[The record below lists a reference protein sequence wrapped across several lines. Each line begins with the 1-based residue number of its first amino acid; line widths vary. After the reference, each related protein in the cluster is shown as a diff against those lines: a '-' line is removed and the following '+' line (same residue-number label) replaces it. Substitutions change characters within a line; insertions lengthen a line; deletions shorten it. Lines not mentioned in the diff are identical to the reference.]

1 MLRQLSIENYA
12 LIRSLQI
19 SFNEGFTAITGETG
33 AGKSIILGALGLLAG
48 QRADTQAL
56 SDKTRKCVIEA
67 VFYIKNLNMNKFFDD
82 NDLDFDDNVLVR
94 REILPTAKTRAFI
107 NDTPVSLQQLRD
119 FGTKVLDIHSQNQT
133 LTLLNADFQMS
144 FVDTLAENDEL
155 LKQYSAEYSVYTQSK
170 NELEKMRAEYQ
181 QNRRDKDYNQFLF
194 DELDKAQLAENEQ
207 EELEQELNLL
217 NHTETIKQTFGEVLE
232 TADRQDDA
240 AIARL
245 QSAKS
250 QLSKIVSYYP
260 EVEDL
265 FNRLESSIIEL
276 RDIFSEIESL
286 DENLSYSLERQQ
298 YVSQRLDTIYN
309 LQTKHSVSTVAELLV
324 IKSQLSDKLLAVTD
338 LDERINKLEKQIAET
353 EIQLRQKARVLSD
366 RRHKTSRQI
375 ESELLPTLAELG
387 MKEAQIV
394 LELTE
399 TEHLLPNGTDAI
411 RLMFNANRG
420 GELREVG
427 KVISGGELSRL
438 MLALKSLI
446 VSTNLL
452 PTIIFDE
459 IDTGVSGTIAVAMAR
474 IMQKMS
480 RNTQVIAIT
489 HLPQVAGKAN
499 THFKVYKE
507 SDEVSTQTSMKQLTE
522 EQRVEEIATMLSTDK
537 PTASAIETAKQLMS

>member
-19 SFNEGFTAITGETG
+19 TFNEGFTAITGETG

-48 QRADTQAL
+48 QRADTQVL
-56 SDKTRKCVIEA
+56 SDKNRKCVIEA
-67 VFYIKNLNMNKFFDD
+67 VFGIETLGLKKFFDD
-82 NDLDFDDNVLVR
+82 NDLDYDDNVLIR

-133 LTLLNADFQMS
+133 LTLLNADFQMR
-144 FVDTLAENDEL
+144 FVDTLAGNEEL
-155 LKQYSAEYSVYTQSK
+155 LKVYSALYGEYVQAK
-170 NELEKMRAEYQ
+170 NELSQLRAELQ

-260 EVEDL
+260 EVEEL
-265 FNRLESSIIEL
+265 YNRLESSIIEL

-309 LQTKHSVSTVAELLV
+309 LQSKHSVSTVAELLE

-338 LDERINKLEKQIAET
+338 LDERINKLEKQISET
-353 EIQLRQKARVLSD
+353 ESRLRQMAGVLSD
-366 RRHKTSRQI
+366 RRHKTSQQI

-387 MKEAQIV
+387 MKDAQIV
-394 LELTE
+394 VELTP
-399 TEHLLPNGTDAI
+399 TENLLSNGTDTV
-411 RLMFNANRG
+411 RLLFNANRG

-438 MLALKSLI
+438 MLALKALI
-446 VSTNLL
+446 VKTNLL

-459 IDTGVSGTIAVAMAR
+459 IDTGVSGTIAVAMAN

-480 RNTQVIAIT
+480 QNTQVVAIT
-489 HLPQVAGKAN
+489 HLPQVAGKAK
-499 THFKVYKE
+499 TQFKVYKE
-507 SDEVSTQTSMKQLTE
+507 SDEVSTQTSMRQLTE
-522 EQRVEEIATMLSTDK
+522 EQRVEEIATMLSSEK
-537 PTASAIETAKQLMS
+537 LTASAIETAKQLMS

>member
-19 SFNEGFTAITGETG
+19 AFNEGFTAITGETG

-48 QRADTQAL
+48 QRADTQVL
-56 SDKTRKCVIEA
+56 SDKNKKCVIEA
-67 VFYIKNLNMNKFFDD
+67 VFGIGTLGLKKFFDD
-82 NDLDFDDNVLVR
+82 NDLDYDDNVLIR

-133 LTLLNADFQMS
+133 LTLLNTDFQMR
-144 FVDTLAENDEL
+144 FVDTLAGNEEL
-155 LKQYSAEYSVYTQSK
+155 LKDYSALYGVYVQAK
-170 NELEKMRAEYQ
+170 NELSQLRDELQ

-309 LQTKHSVSTVAELLV
+309 LQTKHSVSTVAELLE

-338 LDERINKLEKQIAET
+338 LDGRINKLENQIAET

-387 MKEAQIV
+387 MKDAQIV
-394 LELTE
+394 VELTP
-399 TEHLLPNGTDAI
+399 TENLLSNGTDTV
-411 RLMFNANRG
+411 RLLFNANRG

-438 MLALKSLI
+438 MLALKTLI
-446 VSTNLL
+446 VKTNLL

-459 IDTGVSGTIAVAMAR
+459 IDTGVSGTIAVAMAN

-480 RNTQVIAIT
+480 QNTQVVAIT
-489 HLPQVAGKAN
+489 HLPQVAGKAK
-499 THFKVYKE
+499 TQFKVYKE
-507 SDEVSTQTSMKQLTE
+507 SDEVSTQTSMRQLTE
-522 EQRVEEIATMLSTDK
+522 EQRVEEIATMLSSEK
-537 PTASAIETAKQLMS
+537 LTASAIETAKQLMS

>member
-1 MLRQLSIENYA
+1 M
-12 LIRSLQI
+12 
-19 SFNEGFTAITGETG
+19 
-33 AGKSIILGALGLLAG
+33 
-48 QRADTQAL
+48 L
-56 SDKTRKCVIEA
+56 SDKNKKCVIEA
-67 VFYIKNLNMNKFFDD
+67 VFGIETLGLKKFFDD
-82 NDLDFDDNVLVR
+82 NDLDYDDNVLIR

-133 LTLLNADFQMS
+133 LTLLNADFQMR
-144 FVDTLAENDEL
+144 FVDTLAGNEEL
-155 LKQYSAEYSVYTQSK
+155 LKEYSALYGGYVQAK
-170 NELEKMRAEYQ
+170 NELSQLRAELQ
-181 QNRRDKDYNQFLF
+181 QNRRDKDYNQFLY

-250 QLSKIVSYYP
+250 QLYKIVSYYP

-309 LQTKHSVSTVAELLV
+309 LQSKHSVSTVAELLE

-338 LDERINKLEKQIAET
+338 LDERINKLEKQISET
-353 EIQLRQKARVLSD
+353 ESRLRQMAGVLSE
-366 RRHKTSRQI
+366 RRHKTSQQI

-387 MKEAQIV
+387 MKDAQIV
-394 LELTE
+394 VELTP
-399 TEHLLPNGTDAI
+399 TENLLSNGTDAV
-411 RLMFNANRG
+411 RLLFNANRG

-446 VSTNLL
+446 VKTNLL

-459 IDTGVSGTIAVAMAR
+459 IDTGVSGTIAVAMAN

-480 RNTQVIAIT
+480 QNTQVVAIT
-489 HLPQVAGKAN
+489 HLPQVAGKAK
-499 THFKVYKE
+499 TQFKVYKE
-507 SDEVSTQTSMKQLTE
+507 SDEASTQTSMRQLTE
-522 EQRVEEIATMLSTDK
+522 EQRVEEIATMLSSEK
-537 PTASAIETAKQLMS
+537 LTASAIETAKQLMS

>member
-48 QRADTQAL
+48 QRADTQVL
-56 SDKTRKCVIEA
+56 SDKNRKCVIEA
-67 VFYIKNLNMNKFFDD
+67 VFGIETLGLKKFFDD
-82 NDLDFDDNVLVR
+82 NDLDYDDNVLIR

-133 LTLLNADFQMS
+133 LTLLNADFQMR
-144 FVDTLAENDEL
+144 FVDTLAGNEKL
-155 LKQYSAEYSVYTQSK
+155 LKEYSALYGEYVRAK
-170 NELEKMRAEYQ
+170 NELSQLRAELQ

-260 EVEDL
+260 EVEEL
-265 FNRLESSIIEL
+265 YNRLESSIIEL

-309 LQTKHSVSTVAELLV
+309 LQSKHSISTVAELLE

-338 LDERINKLEKQIAET
+338 LDERINKLEKQISET
-353 EIQLRQKARVLSD
+353 ESRLRQMAGVLSE
-366 RRHKTSRQI
+366 RRHKTSQQI

-387 MKEAQIV
+387 MKDAQIV
-394 LELTE
+394 VELTP
-399 TEHLLPNGTDAI
+399 TENLLSNGTDTV
-411 RLMFNANRG
+411 RLLFNANRG

-446 VSTNLL
+446 VKTNLL

-459 IDTGVSGTIAVAMAR
+459 IDTGVSGTIAVAMAN

-480 RNTQVIAIT
+480 QNTQVVAIT
-489 HLPQVAGKAN
+489 HLPQVAGKAK
-499 THFKVYKE
+499 TQFKVYKE
-507 SDEVSTQTSMKQLTE
+507 SDEVSTQTSMRQLTE
-522 EQRVEEIATMLSTDK
+522 EQRVEEIATMLSSEK
-537 PTASAIETAKQLMS
+537 LTASAIETAKQLMS

>member
-19 SFNEGFTAITGETG
+19 SFNEGFTAITGKTG

-67 VFYIKNLNMNKFFDD
+67 VFDIKNLNMNKFFDD

-133 LTLLNADFQMS
+133 LTLLNTDFQMR
-144 FVDTLAENDEL
+144 FVDTLAGNEEL
-155 LKQYSAEYSVYTQSK
+155 LKDYSALYGVYVQAK
-170 NELEKMRAEYQ
+170 NELSQLRDELQ
-181 QNRRDKDYNQFLF
+181 QNRRDKDYNQFLY
-194 DELDKAQLAENEQ
+194 DELDKAHLAENEQ

-260 EVEDL
+260 EVEDI

-286 DENLSYSLERQQ
+286 DENLSYSIERQQ

-309 LQTKHSVSTVAELLV
+309 LQTKHSVSTVAELLE

-338 LDERINKLEKQIAET
+338 LDGRINKLENQIAET

-394 LELTE
+394 VELTE

-446 VSTNLL
+446 VKTNLL

>member
-48 QRADTQAL
+48 QRADTQVL
-56 SDKTRKCVIEA
+56 SDKNRKCVIEA
-67 VFYIKNLNMNKFFDD
+67 VFGIETLGLKKFFDD
-82 NDLDFDDNVLVR
+82 NDLDYDDNVLIR

-133 LTLLNADFQMS
+133 LTLLNADFQMR
-144 FVDTLAENDEL
+144 FVDTLAGNEKL
-155 LKQYSAEYSVYTQSK
+155 LKEYSALYGEYVQAK
-170 NELEKMRAEYQ
+170 NELSQLRAELQ

-260 EVEDL
+260 EVEEL
-265 FNRLESSIIEL
+265 YNRLESSIIEL

-309 LQTKHSVSTVAELLV
+309 LQSKHSVSTVAELLE

-338 LDERINKLEKQIAET
+338 LDERINKLEKQISET
-353 EIQLRQKARVLSD
+353 ESRLRQMAGVLSE
-366 RRHKTSRQI
+366 RRHKTSQQI

-387 MKEAQIV
+387 MKDAQIV
-394 LELTE
+394 VELTP
-399 TEHLLPNGTDAI
+399 TENLLSNGTDAV
-411 RLMFNANRG
+411 RLLFNANRG

-446 VSTNLL
+446 VKTNLL

-459 IDTGVSGTIAVAMAR
+459 IDTGVSGTIAVAMAN

-480 RNTQVIAIT
+480 QNTQVVAIT
-489 HLPQVAGKAN
+489 HLPQVAGKAK
-499 THFKVYKE
+499 TQFKVYKE
-507 SDEVSTQTSMKQLTE
+507 SDEVSTQTSMRQLTE
-522 EQRVEEIATMLSTDK
+522 EQRVEEIATMLSSEK
-537 PTASAIETAKQLMS
+537 LTASAIETAKQLMS

>member
-19 SFNEGFTAITGETG
+19 TFNEGFTAITGETG

-48 QRADTQAL
+48 QRADTQVL
-56 SDKTRKCVIEA
+56 SDKNRKCVIEA
-67 VFYIKNLNMNKFFDD
+67 VFGIETLELKKFFDD
-82 NDLDFDDNVLVR
+82 NDLDYDDNVLIR

-133 LTLLNADFQMS
+133 LTLLNADFQMR
-144 FVDTLAENDEL
+144 FVDTLAGNEEL
-155 LKQYSAEYSVYTQSK
+155 LKEYSALYGEYVRAK
-170 NELEKMRAEYQ
+170 NELSQLRAELQ

-260 EVEDL
+260 EVEEL
-265 FNRLESSIIEL
+265 YNRLDSSIIEL

-309 LQTKHSVSTVAELLV
+309 LQSKHSVSTVAELLE

-338 LDERINKLEKQIAET
+338 LDERINKLEKQISET
-353 EIQLRQKARVLSD
+353 ESRLRQMAGVLSE
-366 RRHKTSRQI
+366 RRHKTSQQI

-387 MKEAQIV
+387 MKDAQIV
-394 LELTE
+394 VELTP
-399 TEHLLPNGTDAI
+399 TENLLSNGTDAV
-411 RLMFNANRG
+411 RLLFNANRG
-420 GELREVG
+420 GELRDVG

-446 VSTNLL
+446 VKTNLL

-459 IDTGVSGTIAVAMAR
+459 IDTGVSGTIAVAMAN

-480 RNTQVIAIT
+480 QNTQVVAIT
-489 HLPQVAGKAN
+489 HLPQVAGKAK
-499 THFKVYKE
+499 TQFKVYKE
-507 SDEVSTQTSMKQLTE
+507 SDEVSTQTSMRQLTE
-522 EQRVEEIATMLSTDK
+522 EQRVEEIATMLSSEK
-537 PTASAIETAKQLMS
+537 LTASAIETAKQLMS

>member
-19 SFNEGFTAITGETG
+19 TFNEGFTAITGETG

-48 QRADTQAL
+48 QRADTQVL
-56 SDKTRKCVIEA
+56 SDKNKKCVIEA
-67 VFYIKNLNMNKFFDD
+67 VFGIETLGLKKFFDD
-82 NDLDFDDNVLVR
+82 NDLDYDDNVLIR

-133 LTLLNADFQMS
+133 LTLLNADFQMR
-144 FVDTLAENDEL
+144 FVDTLAGNEKL
-155 LKQYSAEYSVYTQSK
+155 LKEYSALYGGYVQAK
-170 NELEKMRAEYQ
+170 NELSQLRAELQ
-181 QNRRDKDYNQFLF
+181 QNRRDKDYNQFLY

-260 EVEDL
+260 EVEEL
-265 FNRLESSIIEL
+265 YNRLESSIIEL

-309 LQTKHSVSTVAELLV
+309 LQSKHSVSTVAELLE

-338 LDERINKLEKQIAET
+338 LDERINKLEKQISET
-353 EIQLRQKARVLSD
+353 ESRLRQMAGVLSE
-366 RRHKTSRQI
+366 RRHKTSLQI

-387 MKEAQIV
+387 MKDAQIV
-394 LELTE
+394 VELTP
-399 TEHLLPNGTDAI
+399 TENLLSNGTDAV
-411 RLMFNANRG
+411 RLLFNANRG

-446 VSTNLL
+446 VKTNLL

-459 IDTGVSGTIAVAMAR
+459 IDTGVSGTIAVAMAN

-480 RNTQVIAIT
+480 QNTQVVAIT
-489 HLPQVAGKAN
+489 HLPQVAGKAK
-499 THFKVYKE
+499 TQFKVYKE
-507 SDEVSTQTSMKQLTE
+507 SDEVSTQTSMRQLTE
-522 EQRVEEIATMLSTDK
+522 EQRVEEIATMLSSEK
-537 PTASAIETAKQLMS
+537 LTASAIETAKQLMS

>member
-48 QRADTQAL
+48 QRADTQVL
-56 SDKTRKCVIEA
+56 SDKNKKCVIEA
-67 VFYIKNLNMNKFFDD
+67 VFGIETLGLKKFFDD
-82 NDLDFDDNVLVR
+82 NDLDYDDNVLIR

-133 LTLLNADFQMS
+133 LTLLNADFQMR
-144 FVDTLAENDEL
+144 FVDTLAGNEEL
-155 LKQYSAEYSVYTQSK
+155 LKEYSALYGEYVQSK
-170 NELEKMRAEYQ
+170 NELSQLRAKLQ

-260 EVEDL
+260 EVEEL
-265 FNRLESSIIEL
+265 YNRLDSSIIEL

-309 LQTKHSVSTVAELLV
+309 LQSKHSVSTVAELLE

-338 LDERINKLEKQIAET
+338 LDERINKLEKQISET
-353 EIQLRQKARVLSD
+353 ESRLRQMAGVLSE
-366 RRHKTSRQI
+366 RRHKTSQQI

-387 MKEAQIV
+387 MKDAQIV
-394 LELTE
+394 VELTP
-399 TEHLLPNGTDAI
+399 TENLLPNGTDAV
-411 RLMFNANRG
+411 RLLFNANRG

-446 VSTNLL
+446 VKTNLL

-459 IDTGVSGTIAVAMAR
+459 IDTGVSGTIAVAMAN

-480 RNTQVIAIT
+480 QNTQVVAIT
-489 HLPQVAGKAN
+489 HLPQVAGKAK
-499 THFKVYKE
+499 TQFKVYKE
-507 SDEVSTQTSMKQLTE
+507 SDEVSTQTSMRQLTE
-522 EQRVEEIATMLSTDK
+522 EQRVEEIATMLSSEK
-537 PTASAIETAKQLMS
+537 LTASAIETAKQLMS

>member
-67 VFYIKNLNMNKFFDD
+67 VFDIKNLNMNKFFDD

-155 LKQYSAEYSVYTQSK
+155 LKQYSAEYSVYMKSK

-181 QNRRDKDYNQFLF
+181 QNRRDKDYNQFLY
-194 DELDKAQLAENEQ
+194 DELDKAHLAENEQ

-286 DENLSYSLERQQ
+286 DENLSYSIERQQ

-309 LQTKHSVSTVAELLV
+309 LQTKHSVSTVAELLE

-338 LDERINKLEKQIAET
+338 LDGRINKLENQIAET
-353 EIQLRQKARVLSD
+353 EIQLRQKAKVLSD
-366 RRHKTSRQI
+366 RRHKTSQKI

-459 IDTGVSGTIAVAMAR
+459 IDTGVSGTIAVAMAN

>member
-19 SFNEGFTAITGETG
+19 TFNEGFTAITGETG

-48 QRADTQAL
+48 QRADTQVL
-56 SDKTRKCVIEA
+56 SDKNKKCVIEA
-67 VFYIKNLNMNKFFDD
+67 VFGIETLGLKKFFDD
-82 NDLDFDDNVLVR
+82 NDLDYDDNVLIR

-133 LTLLNADFQMS
+133 LTLLNADFQMR
-144 FVDTLAENDEL
+144 FVDTLAGNEKL
-155 LKQYSAEYSVYTQSK
+155 LKEYSALYGGYVQAK
-170 NELEKMRAEYQ
+170 NELSQLRAELQ
-181 QNRRDKDYNQFLF
+181 QNRRDKDYNQFLY

-260 EVEDL
+260 EVEEL
-265 FNRLESSIIEL
+265 YNRLESSIIEL

-309 LQTKHSVSTVAELLV
+309 LQSKHSVSTVAELLE

-338 LDERINKLEKQIAET
+338 LDERINKLEKQISET
-353 EIQLRQKARVLSD
+353 ESRLRQMAGVLSE
-366 RRHKTSRQI
+366 RRHKTSQQI

-387 MKEAQIV
+387 MKDAQIV
-394 LELTE
+394 VELTP
-399 TEHLLPNGTDAI
+399 TENLLSNGTDAV
-411 RLMFNANRG
+411 RLLFNANRG

-446 VSTNLL
+446 VKTNLL

-459 IDTGVSGTIAVAMAR
+459 IDTGVSGTIAVAMAN
-474 IMQKMS
+474 IMQKIS
-480 RNTQVIAIT
+480 QNTQVVAIT
-489 HLPQVAGKAN
+489 HLPQVAGKAK
-499 THFKVYKE
+499 TQFKVYKE
-507 SDEVSTQTSMKQLTE
+507 SDEVSTQTSMRQLTE
-522 EQRVEEIATMLSTDK
+522 EQRVEEIATMLSSEK
-537 PTASAIETAKQLMS
+537 LTASAIETAKQLMS

>member
-1 MLRQLSIENYA
+1 MSQL
-12 LIRSLQI
+12 
-19 SFNEGFTAITGETG
+19 
-33 AGKSIILGALGLLAG
+33 
-48 QRADTQAL
+48 
-56 SDKTRKCVIEA
+56 
-67 VFYIKNLNMNKFFDD
+67 
-82 NDLDFDDNVLVR
+82 
-94 REILPTAKTRAFI
+94 
-107 NDTPVSLQQLRD
+107 
-119 FGTKVLDIHSQNQT
+119 H
-133 LTLLNADFQMS
+133 
-144 FVDTLAENDEL
+144 DEL
-155 LKQYSAEYSVYTQSK
+155 
-170 NELEKMRAEYQ
+170 Q

-265 FNRLESSIIEL
+265 YNRLDSSIIEL

-309 LQTKHSVSTVAELLV
+309 LQTKHSVSTVAELLE

-338 LDERINKLEKQIAET
+338 LDGRINKLENQIAET

-387 MKEAQIV
+387 MKDAQIV
-394 LELTE
+394 VELTP
-399 TEHLLPNGTDAI
+399 TENLLSNGTDTV
-411 RLMFNANRG
+411 RLLFNANRG

-446 VSTNLL
+446 VKTNLL

-459 IDTGVSGTIAVAMAR
+459 IDTGVSGTIAVAMAN

-480 RNTQVIAIT
+480 QNTQVVAIT
-489 HLPQVAGKAN
+489 HLPQVAGKAK
-499 THFKVYKE
+499 TQFKVYKE
-507 SDEVSTQTSMKQLTE
+507 SDEVSTQTSMRQLTE
-522 EQRVEEIATMLSTDK
+522 EQRVEEIATMLSSEK
-537 PTASAIETAKQLMS
+537 LTASAIETAKQLMS

>member
-48 QRADTQAL
+48 QRADTQVL
-56 SDKTRKCVIEA
+56 SDKNRKCVIEA
-67 VFYIKNLNMNKFFDD
+67 VFGIETLGLKNFFDD
-82 NDLDFDDNVLVR
+82 NDLDYDDNVLIR

-133 LTLLNADFQMS
+133 LTLLNTDFRMR
-144 FVDTLAENDEL
+144 FVDTLAGNEKL
-155 LKQYSAEYSVYTQSK
+155 LKEYSALYGEYVRAK
-170 NELEKMRAEYQ
+170 NELSQLRAELQ

-250 QLSKIVSYYP
+250 QLSKIVPYYP
-260 EVEDL
+260 EVEEL
-265 FNRLESSIIEL
+265 YNRLESSIIEL

-309 LQTKHSVSTVAELLV
+309 LQSKHSVSTVAELLE

-338 LDERINKLEKQIAET
+338 LDERINKLEKQISET
-353 EIQLRQKARVLSD
+353 ESRLRQMAGVLSE
-366 RRHKTSRQI
+366 RRHKTSQQI

-387 MKEAQIV
+387 MKDAQIV
-394 LELTE
+394 VELTP
-399 TEHLLPNGTDAI
+399 TENLLSNGTDAV
-411 RLMFNANRG
+411 RLLFNANRG

-446 VSTNLL
+446 VKTNLL

-459 IDTGVSGTIAVAMAR
+459 IDTGVSGTIAVAMAN

-480 RNTQVIAIT
+480 QNTQVVAIT
-489 HLPQVAGKAN
+489 HLPQVAGKAK
-499 THFKVYKE
+499 TQFKVYKE
-507 SDEVSTQTSMKQLTE
+507 SDEVSTQTSMRQLTE
-522 EQRVEEIATMLSTDK
+522 EQRVEEIATMLSSEK
-537 PTASAIETAKQLMS
+537 LTASAIETAKQLMS

>member
-1 MLRQLSIENYA
+1 
-12 LIRSLQI
+12 
-19 SFNEGFTAITGETG
+19 
-33 AGKSIILGALGLLAG
+33 
-48 QRADTQAL
+48 
-56 SDKTRKCVIEA
+56 
-67 VFYIKNLNMNKFFDD
+67 
-82 NDLDFDDNVLVR
+82 
-94 REILPTAKTRAFI
+94 
-107 NDTPVSLQQLRD
+107 
-119 FGTKVLDIHSQNQT
+119 
-133 LTLLNADFQMS
+133 
-144 FVDTLAENDEL
+144 
-155 LKQYSAEYSVYTQSK
+155 
-170 NELEKMRAEYQ
+170 
-181 QNRRDKDYNQFLF
+181 
-194 DELDKAQLAENEQ
+194 
-207 EELEQELNLL
+207 
-217 NHTETIKQTFGEVLE
+217 
-232 TADRQDDA
+232 DRQDDA

-260 EVEDL
+260 EVEDI

-286 DENLSYSLERQQ
+286 DENLSYSIERQQ

-309 LQTKHSVSTVAELLV
+309 LQTKHSVSTVAELLE

-338 LDERINKLEKQIAET
+338 LDGRINKLENQIAET

-394 LELTE
+394 VELTE

-446 VSTNLL
+446 VKTNLL

-474 IMQKMS
+474 IMRKMS

>member
-19 SFNEGFTAITGETG
+19 AFNEGFTAITGETG

-48 QRADTQAL
+48 QRADTQVL
-56 SDKTRKCVIEA
+56 SDKNKKCVIEA
-67 VFYIKNLNMNKFFDD
+67 VFGIETLGLKKFFDD
-82 NDLDFDDNVLVR
+82 NDLDYDDNVLIR

-133 LTLLNADFQMS
+133 LTLLNTDFQMR
-144 FVDTLAENDEL
+144 FVDTLAGNEEL
-155 LKQYSAEYSVYTQSK
+155 LKDYSALYGVYVQAK
-170 NELEKMRAEYQ
+170 NELSQLRDELQ

-309 LQTKHSVSTVAELLV
+309 LQTKHSVSTVAELLE

-338 LDERINKLEKQIAET
+338 LDGRINKLENQVAET

-387 MKEAQIV
+387 MKDAQIV
-394 LELTE
+394 VELTP
-399 TEHLLPNGTDAI
+399 TENLLSNGTDTV
-411 RLMFNANRG
+411 RLLFNANRG

-446 VSTNLL
+446 VKTNLL

-459 IDTGVSGTIAVAMAR
+459 IDTGVSGTIAVAMAN

-480 RNTQVIAIT
+480 QNIQVVAIT
-489 HLPQVAGKAN
+489 HLPQVAGKAK
-499 THFKVYKE
+499 TQFKVYKE
-507 SDEVSTQTSMKQLTE
+507 SDEVSTQTSMRQLTE
-522 EQRVEEIATMLSTDK
+522 EQRVEEIATMLSSEK
-537 PTASAIETAKQLMS
+537 LTASAIETAKQLMS